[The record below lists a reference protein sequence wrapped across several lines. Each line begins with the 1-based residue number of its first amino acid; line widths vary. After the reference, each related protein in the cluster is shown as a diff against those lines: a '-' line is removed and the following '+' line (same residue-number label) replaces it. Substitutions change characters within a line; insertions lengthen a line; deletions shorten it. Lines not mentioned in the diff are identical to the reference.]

1 VPQRSLAGVQ
11 VARNVAPRVTRGMA
25 TAGSVHLGHPASM
38 LGCALRLLT
47 PVRAALARIAGRIAT
62 RCRCA

>member
-1 VPQRSLAGVQ
+1 
-11 VARNVAPRVTRGMA
+11 MA